1 MALTGGL
8 TVVAL
13 IAPAFIVLL
22 LQARRD
28 PLKAAKSAHWSARY
42 SGLWLWWQ
50 HFQDAGTDAVHKAH
64 LRHGPVVRLGP
75 SEISVCAVEGGLDT
89 IYSFRDP
96 MPKTGW
102 YQVANSYGEQPMVAL
117 IDEASHRHRRKLLA
131 QPYSKTSMR
140 RNQRWTDAQ
149 PRLAHELHSALD
161 KLATSSDT
169 ANFFDL
175 AYAWAVD
182 SISDYLFGAEANLH
196 LLADIPRA
204 SRTRQAY
211 DAQRAYQFLPL
222 PPVLLNL
229 LGYRPEISWIQGMQ
243 RIDNLEASTVFG
255 HVSQS
260 LGTSSNQKAVAS
272 AEMQD
277 HMIAGIDTVDLAL
290 TACAWQ
296 LSLNHAWQH
305 RLHEELQSAR
315 CFVLAAE
322 LEALPILDAI
332 VKETLRLH
340 VPLTGAQPRI
350 TTKSTMLGPPGHE
363 ICVPAGVTV
372 HSQAHTLHRS
382 PAFKDAETFDPGRWL
397 ESTPE
402 ALKEMERWYW
412 PFGSGSR
419 SCVGAQLGT
428 DNFKLAVATLYG
440 SFRTETVE
448 GSTLIT
454 SKGVLAVPQGSSQR
468 GLFALHIITPMLQNA
483 VCTPCVMMWTTALH
497 LGIVHSRL
505 SRCQLDLI
513 FFFLSPSSPGRGES
527 RWLYFRLA
535 ASIITLPLRP
545 YLRELVS
552 KAECRMAHL
561 ISEAVRNLKEPAP
574 HAHPKP
580 SLVRDD
586 EGCGV
591 QRRIFCNVSGVLI
604 EVLETVNRWYY
615 DAVREYISV
624 GVSTGLSTAP
634 AACSLSHF
642 LQYVRTEYG
651 VHEKSS

>member
-1 MALTGGL
+1 MALTSGL

-13 IAPAFIVLL
+13 IASALIVLL

-50 HFQDAGTDAVHKAH
+50 HFRDVGADAVHKAH

-96 MPKTGW
+96 MPKTAW

-149 PRLAHELHSALD
+149 PRLARELHSALD

-169 ANFFDL
+169 TNFFDL

-182 SISDYLFGAEANLH
+182 SISDYLFGAEASLH
-196 LLADIPRA
+196 LLADIPKA
-204 SRTRQAY
+204 SRTRQEY

-222 PPVLLNL
+222 PSVLLDL
-229 LGYRPEISWIQGMQ
+229 LGYRPEISWIRGMQ
-243 RIDNLEASTVFG
+243 HFDVLEANTVFQ
-255 HVSQS
+255 HLSQG
-260 LGTSSNQKAVAS
+260 LGIPRTQQNTSSTTTSNKEAVAS

-296 LSLNHAWQH
+296 LSLNQAWQH
-305 RLHEELQSAR
+305 LLHEELQSTQSH
-315 CFVLAAE
+315 VLPAE
-322 LEALPILDAI
+322 LEALPVLDAV
-332 VKETLRLH
+332 VKEVLRLH
-340 VPLTGAQPRI
+340 VPLAGAQPRI
-350 TTKSTMLGPPGHE
+350 TTKCTMLGPPGHE
-363 ICVPAGVTV
+363 ISVPAGVTV
-372 HSQAHTLHRS
+372 HSQAHTLHRN
-382 PAFKDAETFDPGRWL
+382 PAFKNAETFDPGRWL

-402 ALKEMERWYW
+402 VLKEMERWYW

-448 GSTLIT
+448 GSTLVT
-454 SKGVLAVPQGSSQR
+454 SKGVLAVPVSRNG
-468 GLFALHIITPMLQNA
+468 
-483 VCTPCVMMWTTALH
+483 CH
-497 LGIVHSRL
+497 LRL
-505 SRCQLDLI
+505 R
-513 FFFLSPSSPGRGES
+513 
-527 RWLYFRLA
+527 
-535 ASIITLPLRP
+535 
-545 YLRELVS
+545 
-552 KAECRMAHL
+552 
-561 ISEAVRNLKEPAP
+561 VRKVDG
-574 HAHPKP
+574 HGQ
-580 SLVRDD
+580 D
-586 EGCGV
+586 
-591 QRRIFCNVSGVLI
+591 
-604 EVLETVNRWYY
+604 
-615 DAVREYISV
+615 
-624 GVSTGLSTAP
+624 
-634 AACSLSHF
+634 
-642 LQYVRTEYG
+642 
-651 VHEKSS
+651 